1 MKLASVLPFPRAESA
16 PRALEPAELVH
27 ALLAGDVEAQGL
39 LWDRYAV
46 TVRAVL
52 RRSLGPGSEVEDA
65 VQEVFIQFFRSLKSL
80 REPSALSSFLVGI
93 AIRVA
98 RGELRRRRI
107 RRWFSLTHDGEVPD
121 PSPPHSDG
129 GREQARRA
137 VLRLYA
143 ILDSLDDESR
153 LLFVLRHIERLELAD
168 VAAAT
173 KLSLATVKRK
183 LARVTPIVL
192 ARARADGELA
202 RFVLDSPDGKD
213 TLTEEVQL

>member
-1 MKLASVLPFPRAESA
+1 MKLASVLPFPRAEGA
-16 PRALEPAELVH
+16 PRALDPAELVH
-27 ALLAGDVEAQGL
+27 ALLDGDIEAQGM
-39 LWDRYAV
+39 LWDRYAG

-52 RRSLGPGSEVEDA
+52 RRSLGPGSDVEDS

-80 REPSALSSFLVGI
+80 REPAALSGFLVGI
-93 AIRVA
+93 SIRIA

-107 RRWFSLTHDGEVPD
+107 RRWFSLTPDGEIPD
-121 PSPPHSDG
+121 PPDASTDT

-137 VLRLYA
+137 IVRLYA

-153 LLFVLRHIERLELAD
+153 LLFVLRHIERLDLAD
-168 VAAAT
+168 VSTAT

-192 ARARADGELA
+192 ARARADGELS
-202 RFVLDSPDGKD
+202 RFVLDTPDGKD